1 MADILVS
8 VAEFK
13 ARLSQI
19 LTESRTFGRTI
30 VITSRKKPIATVVPY
45 TEQGVPVKP
54 GEAGLASLAG
64 TWDALEEIHDDID
77 SAYRSRQEDP
87 YREVSL

>member
-1 MADILVS
+1 MADITVS

-19 LTESRTFGRTI
+19 LTESRSFGRTI
-30 VITSRKKPIATVVPY
+30 VITSRKRPIATVVPY
-45 TEQGVPVKP
+45 TGEPIQP
-54 GEAGLASLAG
+54 GPGGLASLAG
-64 TWDALEEIHDDID
+64 TWEALEEISDGID
-77 SAYRSRQEDP
+77 SAYQSRQSET

>member
-1 MADILVS
+1 MTDITVS

-19 LTESRTFGRTI
+19 LAESRSLGRTI

-45 TEQGVPVKP
+45 TGGQVPVQP
-54 GEAGLASLAG
+54 GPGGLASLAG
-64 TWDALEEIHDDID
+64 RWTELEEIRDTID
-77 SAYRSRQEDP
+77 SVYRSRQAET